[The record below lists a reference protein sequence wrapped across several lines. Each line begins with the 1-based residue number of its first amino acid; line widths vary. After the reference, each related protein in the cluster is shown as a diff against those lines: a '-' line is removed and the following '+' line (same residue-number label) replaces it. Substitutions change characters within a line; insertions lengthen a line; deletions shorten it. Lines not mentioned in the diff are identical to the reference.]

1 MVSFREIILA
11 AQLKLLSGVSRSGL
25 LQPLVINTT
34 GLLQFGFTYYLHLP
48 LKITISIFNI
58 SIINISILYPIMVIC
73 SLDVLKESSKKKE
86 TKIKKKIFEVLKQ
99 ASYRKKRTGN

>member
-25 LQPLVINTT
+25 LQPSVINTT
-34 GLLQFGFTYYLHLP
+34 GLLQFGFTSYLHLP
-48 LKITISIFNI
+48 LKITI

-73 SLDVLKESSKKKE
+73 SLDALKESSKKKE